1 VSEVVYR
8 RAVGGVALLGIGIAA
23 YLTYVRYSGGT
34 VACTTGGCEL
44 VQGSRYA
51 EVAGVPVAVIG
62 LIGYVLIFGSALVP
76 GELGAAVGLALTVA
90 GFAFAMYLL
99 YVQAALI
106 EAYCHW
112 CLASDGVMTALLVL
126 AVLRMRS
133 AVRAGP
139 QVTETSGA

>member
-1 VSEVVYR
+1 VSERFFR
-8 RAVGGVALLGIGIAA
+8 RAVGAVALVGIGIAA
-23 YLTYVRYSGGT
+23 YLTYVRYTGGT

-51 EVAGVPVAVIG
+51 EVAGVPVALIG
-62 LIGYVLIFGSALVP
+62 LIGYVLIFGSTLLP
-76 GELGAAVGLALTVA
+76 GELGAAIGLALTVS

-126 AVLRMRS
+126 AVLRL
-133 AVRAGP
+133 RAAIR
-139 QVTETSGA
+139 TASGTAEVASV